1 MAPVKKPV
9 NSLVIDAGPIIKN
22 SPPVSTLIAQAEAI
36 FTIPSVVS
44 EIRDE
49 ATRARVE
56 TTLLPFLT
64 QRNPRPETVKIVS
77 DFARKTGDYQVLS
90 ATDIQLIAL
99 AREIECERNG
109 GDWRLRNAP
118 GQKGTNGKPPKKEK
132 KSTGGKDEKQGE
144 DEATQSADD
153 QDSAEPS
160 ADAPAPSAP
169 DAADELTSAL
179 ENTHITA
186 ESPKEA
192 DSIAA
197 ETQPVA
203 TEDDAETPAE
213 SQAAE
218 DNEDGWTTTSNTNT
232 KPKRKQRKHKSSKEA
247 EPTPPA
253 VKENDAETPAEPQA
267 AGDSDSDDWITP
279 SNIKR
284 KQQEDDKAGSG
295 AAEPRHMQAAI
306 MTTDYA
312 MQNVILQMGLNL
324 LSPALNRIKF
334 AKSYVLRCY
343 ACFLVTKQMD
353 KQFCPRCGKPSL
365 TRVSCSTSATGEFK
379 LHLKKD
385 WQINNRGERYS
396 IPKPATKSASGRI
409 TSGGG
414 AQGWGADL
422 ILAEDQREYTRAMSE
437 LKRQKQRDLMDEDY
451 LPGILTGD
459 RSRAGGRPKVGAGR
473 NVNSRKRH

>member
-132 KSTGGKDEKQGE
+132 KS
-144 DEATQSADD
+144 
-153 QDSAEPS
+153 
-160 ADAPAPSAP
+160 
-169 DAADELTSAL
+169 
-179 ENTHITA
+179 
-186 ESPKEA
+186 
-192 DSIAA
+192 
-197 ETQPVA
+197 

>member
-197 ETQPVA
+197 ETQP
-203 TEDDAETPAE
+203 
-213 SQAAE
+213 
-218 DNEDGWTTTSNTNT
+218 
-232 KPKRKQRKHKSSKEA
+232 SSKEA